1 MLILGKQKFVVPRP
15 RHMRTFAL
23 QQRLFPVA
31 GNLAAVFVTI
41 IGKTDL
47 KKIKE
52 AEITASL
59 PQALPQLGRV
69 FADMPAGELEQ
80 LTRILL
86 GDPKEGATAAEI
98 ATMDDMPLWA
108 PSGAVGGDPFDI
120 FLAGRTWD
128 TWKLLA
134 HAMEV
139 WYPDFFALVQPL
151 IASVKK
157 VNPSAGSSTLPTSG
171 PGADS

>member
-1 MLILGKQKFVVPRP
+1 MIILGKQKFVVPRP

-23 QQRLFPVA
+23 QQRLFPIA
-31 GNLAAVFVTI
+31 GNLASVFVSL

-52 AEITASL
+52 ADITASL
-59 PQALPQLGRV
+59 PAALPQLGRV
-69 FADMPAGELEQ
+69 FAEMPNGEIDQ

-86 GDPKEGATAAEI
+86 GDPKEGATPAEC

-108 PSGAVGGDPFDI
+108 GAGSIGGDPFDT

-151 IASVKK
+151 LASVKK
-157 VNPSAGSSTLPTSG
+157 ASPSVESSISPTNG
-171 PGADS
+171 PGAA